1 MRFSGLFQFYP
12 FLVNFLLFSEFKTK
26 LIKFCIKF
34 QIEEAKILPSKFTS
48 LQQTSTAILPVFFQK
63 YLQKVLAVRVNE
75 TKLTSRNVF
84 IVNLALGSE
93 KESEN
98 DQMAIFWACPRALD
112 LSLNTQRLKT
122 TYIRFFGLFL
132 FSAIFLPSPIAL
144 ELKNKLINFC
154 TRFLVKQTKC
164 LN

>member
-12 FLVNFLLFSEFKTK
+12 ILVNFLLLSELKTK
-26 LIKFCIKF
+26 LIKLCIKF
-34 QIEEAKILPSKFTS
+34 QVKEAKILSSKFTS

-84 IVNLALGSE
+84 IVNLLALGSE

-98 DQMAIFWACPRALD
+98 DQMALFWDCTRALD

-122 TYIRFFGLFL
+122 TYIRFLGLFY
-132 FSAIFLPSPIAL
+132 FQPF
-144 ELKNKLINFC
+144 FC
-154 TRFLVKQTKC
+154 LLLLLQSLRLS
-164 LN
+164 